1 MQSGQEK
8 VKLFNVRFLPLFAA
22 FLILGIFSV
31 KVSYTVAV
39 ILLFVAAVCSFVLFI
54 TKNVRWGVALAL
66 VLVFL
71 FGFGLAKLELHF
83 RNDVGLSGETEL
95 TCRVT
100 SVTLKDAGSDDADE
114 ELDAIINGVT
124 EGQDTLSESLP
135 VYAVTA
141 DRVKA
146 GGKSYGGGITFETTE
161 LLSVGDRLTL
171 FGDVK
176 IKRLSLADFSSA
188 MAYRKGCKYEVSEPD
203 LLQTQ
208 SGAAPLSER
217 VKTGARRIFCEAQGD
232 RSGGFSYA
240 TMFGDAEYMESGDK
254 TAMRSVGVAHVFA
267 ISGLHVG
274 VLAAAL
280 LLLLRKLK
288 VKDGVSALILLPIF
302 GFYAYLVGFTPS
314 VLRASIMV
322 IVGLLASHFGARYD
336 DVSSLSLAAIL
347 ILLFR
352 PLLLFDLSFIMSF
365 LAIFGLHS
373 LSGPLTQAFER
384 KGLKRG
390 LAAALALSIAT
401 TVALLPVF
409 AVVFGRVSL
418 VGFLLNVLIVPLAS
432 AAYILNLI
440 ALILTAVIPAFGA
453 LLKAVSVLPWMIAEI
468 SVGVASWGLTA
479 SYDFTAAEI
488 LVYYAILGFVGK
500 YSLAPKKAKLVAGG
514 VGAGVLVILFFAI

>member
-31 KVSYTVAV
+31 KVSYTVAA
-39 ILLFVAAVCSFVLFI
+39 ILLFVAAVCSFALFF
-54 TKNVRWGVALAL
+54 TKNVKWGVAVAL

-71 FGFGLAKLELHF
+71 LGFGIAKLDLHF
-83 RNDVGLSGETEL
+83 RNDVRLSGKTQL

-100 SVTLKDAGSDDADE
+100 EVTLKEGQE
-114 ELDAIINGVT
+114 TDAIIDGET
-124 EGQDTLSESLP
+124 EEDPLSEVFP
-135 VYAVTA
+135 VFVITA
-141 DRVKA
+141 DKVKA
-146 GGKSYGGGITFETTE
+146 GGKSYGGGVTFETTE
-161 LLSVGDRLTL
+161 VLAVGDRLTL

-176 IKRLSLADFSSA
+176 IKELSLADFSQS
-188 MAYRKGCKYEVSEPD
+188 MAYRKGCKYEVTDPEV
-203 LLQTQ
+203 LLAQ
-208 SGAAPLSER
+208 SGAAPHSER
-217 VKTGARRIFCEAQGD
+217 IKTEARVVFCETQGT
-232 RSGGFSYA
+232 RAGGFSYA
-240 TMFGDAEYMESGDK
+240 MLFGDAEYMESGDK
-254 TAMRSVGVAHVFA
+254 TAMRAVGVAHVFA

-288 VKDGVSALILLPIF
+288 VKDGISALILLPIF

-322 IVGLLASHFGARYD
+322 LVGLAASHFGARYD
-336 DVSSLSLAAIL
+336 DLSSLSLAAIL

-352 PLLLFDLSFIMSF
+352 PLLLFDLSFVMSF

-384 KGLKRG
+384 KGLKKG
-390 LAAALALSIAT
+390 LAAALALSVST

-409 AVVFGRVSL
+409 ATVFGQVSL
-418 VGFLLNVLIVPLAS
+418 VGVVLNLLVVPLAS
-432 AAYILNLI
+432 VAYILNLI
-440 ALILTAVIPAFGA
+440 GLLLTAALPAFGVF
-453 LLKAVSVLPWMIAEI
+453 LKAVAIIPSLIAEI

-479 SYDFTAAEI
+479 SYDFMAAEI

-514 VGAGVLVILFFAI
+514 VGAGVLAILFFAV